1 MNANKLFFRSIRKN
15 IRMYYLYFFSM
26 IFSISLYYIFAT
38 LQQDP
43 SIDQM
48 SDMADGF
55 NNAFQAAGILLI
67 GIIIVFT
74 IYANSI
80 FLRRR
85 SQEIGLYQMIG
96 LPKSWIIRF
105 LVLENVLLG
114 FGSLILG
121 MLVGAI
127 LSRFFLIILL
137 NLIGI
142 EDVVGLP
149 FSMYATIQ
157 TVIVFTGLIVISIV
171 QIIRMITNNKLVDLF
186 SAENRKDSIEAPD
199 TITSGLL
206 GICSLGLIGSGYYLS
221 TLMLE
226 NTDLLLL
233 MILLVLLM
241 TISGTYLLFR
251 VTISW
256 IFHLVRKRKNGH
268 LGLENSLSI
277 APLMHRLK
285 GNANSLTLITVLSAM
300 TITMVS
306 LSYSLYYSLEKD
318 TRLAMPFDFVIE
330 NLEEETESFLMHL
343 EDEEITFDY
352 SQIEALRLKGRVS
365 ESTSLEEGEQAILL
379 LPAEQMQKAGMDVNV
394 PINGEAILYNSR
406 AVIEGGEGDYP
417 KSVEY
422 SGTEDVE
429 TLLILESVL
438 ENLINVTFHGQQ
450 LLVSEEMLSIYND
463 VLDEEADLEHTF
475 FDTITIEDPADLER
489 ASELYNELE
498 ADLLMTDYYTMYQNA
513 LQMNGLIIF
522 VTAFLGLVFLLST
535 GSILYFKQMTEGEQ
549 ERQYFKTLRQLGFSE
564 PELMKGVIKKQ
575 LLVYLVPLTIG
586 IIHATFALNVG
597 SLMVISSMFIPSVIG
612 MSVYAT
618 IYLLFAFL
626 TVNYYR
632 NLIRNVM

>member
-1 MNANKLFFRSIRKN
+1 
-15 IRMYYLYFFSM
+15 M

>member
-114 FGSLILG
+114 FGSLLLG

-171 QIIRMITNNKLVDLF
+171 QIIRMISNNKLVDLF
-186 SAENRKDSIEAPD
+186 SAENRKDSIEAPN

-233 MILLVLLM
+233 MILLVLFM

-422 SGTEDVE
+422 SNTEDVE

-564 PELMKGVIKKQ
+564 PELMKGVTKKQ
-575 LLVYLVPLTIG
+575 LIVYLVPLTIG

>member
-1 MNANKLFFRSIRKN
+1 
-15 IRMYYLYFFSM
+15 M

-48 SDMADGF
+48 SDLADGF
-55 NNAFQAAGILLI
+55 NNAFQAAGVLLI

-114 FGSLILG
+114 FGSLLLG

-149 FSMYATIQ
+149 FSIYATIQ
-157 TVIVFTGLIVISIV
+157 TVIVFTGLIVISLV
-171 QIIRMITNNKLVDLF
+171 QIIRMITSNKLVDLF
-186 SAENRKDSIEAPD
+186 SAENRKDSIEASNP
-199 TITSGLL
+199 ITSGLL
-206 GICSLGLIGSGYYLS
+206 GICSLGLIGFGYYLS
-221 TLMLE
+221 TRMLE

-256 IFHLVRKRKNGH
+256 IFHLVRKRKNGQ

-343 EDEEITFDY
+343 EDEGITFDY
-352 SQIEALRLKGRVS
+352 SQIEALRLQGRVS
-365 ESTSLEEGEQAILL
+365 ESTSLEGGEQAIML

-406 AVIEGGEGDYP
+406 AVIEGEEGDYP
-417 KSVEY
+417 KSVEF

-450 LLVSEEMLSIYND
+450 LLISEEMIGIYSD

-489 ASELYNELE
+489 ASALYNKLE

-522 VTAFLGLVFLLST
+522 VTAFLGLVFLVST

-549 ERQYFKTLRQLGFSE
+549 ERKYFKTLRQLGFSE
-564 PELMKGVIKKQ
+564 PELMKGIIRKQ
-575 LLVYLVPLTIG
+575 LLVYLVPLIIG
-586 IIHATFALNVG
+586 VIHATFALNVG

-632 NLIRNVM
+632 NLIKNVM